1 MLLAFDTNKVLF
13 TFEGFLPLNLFTLN
27 NKATALE
34 TQLRY
39 KEKYLNHYGAERV
52 RKHGTVIKSVAK
64 ILNIFLSFRP
74 WQWANIGIPFSKTA
88 IMSIRK
94 SLECKTKAWRMNSQ
108 QNRALAP
115 VKMLYG
121 SLSLNPNIGSL

>member
-39 KEKYLNHYGAERV
+39 KEKYLNQNGAERV
-52 RKHGTVIKSVAK
+52 RKHDTVIKSVAK
-64 ILNIFLSFRP
+64 ILNIFVLSTL
-74 WQWANIGIPFSKTA
+74 IVG
-88 IMSIRK
+88 
-94 SLECKTKAWRMNSQ
+94 
-108 QNRALAP
+108 
-115 VKMLYG
+115 
-121 SLSLNPNIGSL
+121 

>member
-74 WQWANIGIPFSKTA
+74 
-88 IMSIRK
+88 
-94 SLECKTKAWRMNSQ
+94 
-108 QNRALAP
+108 
-115 VKMLYG
+115 
-121 SLSLNPNIGSL
+121 